1 MKQRKILLGLALLL
15 CFLNGLVARAQD
27 EPVPPVKQQQR
38 PRRTQTTPNA
48 NENVKAAATTDGPQ
62 EVGDDEVVRVNTQLV
77 AVPAAVTDRN
87 GRALTN
93 LKAENFLV
101 YEDGKP
107 QKIANLSNADAPFEI
122 ALLLDTSGS
131 TRADINLIRDA
142 AKAFIASLR
151 PGDRVALL
159 AFSSNLATK
168 GPQTGI
174 EVLQPLTDDREVL
187 QKKLNALTNGYGT
200 PFYDA
205 LLRTVNEVFREPPT
219 PEINGRRALVALT
232 DGVDSA
238 SKSEFAPARAQ
249 LVKAGIAGYF
259 VQIDTEEFVE
269 DRLMRDCRDN
279 NGLRL
284 SATQLQRF
292 RKVFATRADADD
304 LKDFCHLGTFARM
317 EISRS
322 LYKIA
327 RMEMTDLA
335 RISGGRVF
343 PVQGLDEAETAF
355 AQVAAEIGT
364 QYSLG
369 YYSANKERDG
379 KFRAIRVEIKGVPG
393 AQVRARE
400 GYVAPAN

>member
-1 MKQRKILLGLALLL
+1 MKSRKTVLSLALL
-15 CFLNGLVARAQD
+15 CFLGGFAVHAQD
-27 EPVPPVKQQQR
+27 EPPVAKQR
-38 PRRTQTTPNA
+38 PRRARPAPTAGETGK
-48 NENVKAAATTDGPQ
+48 VAATDDGPQ
-62 EVGDDEVVRVNTQLV
+62 EVGEDEVVRVNTQLV
-77 AVPAAVTDRN
+77 AVPAAVTDSN

-101 YEDGKP
+101 YEDGKA
-107 QKIANLSNADAPFEI
+107 QRLTNFSTTEAPFEV

-131 TRADINLIRDA
+131 TRADINLIRSA

-159 AFSSNLATK
+159 AFSADMTTTRPRS
-168 GPQTGI
+168 GI
-174 EVLQPLTDDREVL
+174 EVLQPLTEDREVL
-187 QKKLNALTNGYGT
+187 QKKLNGLTSGYGT

-205 LLRTVNEVFREPPT
+205 LLCAANEVFRDPPAS
-219 PEINGRRALVALT
+219 EVNGRRALVALT

-238 SKSEFAPARAQ
+238 SKSDFAPAREQ
-249 LVKAGIAGYF
+249 LVKAGVASYF

-279 NGLRL
+279 NSLRL
-284 SATQLQRF
+284 SGAQMQRF
-292 RKVFATRADADD
+292 RKVYATRADADD
-304 LKDFCHLGTFARM
+304 FKDFCKMGTFARM
-317 EISRS
+317 EISRA

-327 RMEMTDLA
+327 SNEMAELA

-343 PVQGLDEAETAF
+343 PVAGLDEAENAF
-355 AQVAAEIGT
+355 AQVAADIGT

-369 YYSANKERDG
+369 YYSANKLRDG
-379 KFRAIRVEIKGVPG
+379 KFRAIRVEVKGVKG

-400 GYVAPAN
+400 GYVAPVN